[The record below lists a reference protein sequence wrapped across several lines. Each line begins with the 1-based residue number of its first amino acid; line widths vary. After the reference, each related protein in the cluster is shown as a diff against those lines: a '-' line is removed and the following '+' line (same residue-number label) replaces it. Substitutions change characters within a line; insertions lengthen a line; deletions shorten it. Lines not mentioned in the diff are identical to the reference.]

1 MALYILNDPNIQMYI
16 PLKTQY
22 EISMIKAL
30 NRKRIPTK
38 TLRQT
43 TDTDFMTEDP
53 QAVLLIPELNTCLT
67 ELILF
72 CNKNNIPVIV
82 LHSANT
88 LVPFLTFSG
97 IYGHSYT
104 AERAILQYCI
114 SAGKKRLALFGFNN
128 VSPDRDH
135 ADAIYN
141 IYPQFTQ
148 NDLFQRRDGFDQCF
162 SEFFPRRY
170 EYDAILCANDFI
182 AACLLK
188 KIKLLDDD
196 YAKSRFI
203 IGISNT
209 YISKLFKTTITSVT
223 YSRDDVVQAVAA
235 TYKLLLHN
243 KNHLT
248 SINYLL
254 PTKIFPRE
262 STQHVPLPE
271 KNISLPTV
279 KSLREP
285 QLKFV
290 NTFPQYDEG
299 SDLTKLIELENM
311 FVSFDKL
318 DFQILLYFMKGA
330 TNTEIANRLFITPQA
345 LQYHTRQMFE
355 YTKTSGKQ
363 KFISFISEYI
373 SAENLES
380 YINSPEFLT

>member
-104 AERAILQYCI
+104 DERAILQYCI
-114 SAGKKRLALFGFNN
+114 SAGKK
-128 VSPDRDH
+128 
-135 ADAIYN
+135 
-141 IYPQFTQ
+141 
-148 NDLFQRRDGFDQCF
+148 RRDGFDQCF

-290 NTFPQYDEG
+290 NIFPQYDEG

-355 YTKTSGKQ
+355 HTKTSGKQ

-373 SAENLES
+373 SAENLEG

>member
-1 MALYILNDPNIQMYI
+1 MALIN
-16 PLKTQY
+16 
-22 EISMIKAL
+22 
-30 NRKRIPTK
+30 
-38 TLRQT
+38 
-43 TDTDFMTEDP
+43 
-53 QAVLLIPELNTCLT
+53 
-67 ELILF
+67 
-72 CNKNNIPVIV
+72 
-82 LHSANT
+82 
-88 LVPFLTFSG
+88 
-97 IYGHSYT
+97 
-104 AERAILQYCI
+104 
-114 SAGKKRLALFGFNN
+114 
-128 VSPDRDH
+128 
-135 ADAIYN
+135 
-141 IYPQFTQ
+141 
-148 NDLFQRRDGFDQCF
+148 CF

-254 PTKIFPRE
+254 PTKMFPRE

-271 KNISLPTV
+271 KNISLPAV

-355 YTKTSGKQ
+355 HTKTSGKQ

-373 SAENLES
+373 SAENLEG

>member
-1 MALYILNDPNIQMYI
+1 MALYILNDPNIPMYI

-43 TDTDFMTEDP
+43 SDASFMADDP
-53 QAVLLIPELNTCLT
+53 QAVLLIPEFNASST

-104 AERAILQYCI
+104 DERAILQYCI
-114 SAGKKRLALFGFNN
+114 GAGKKRLALFGFKN

-148 NDLFQRRDGFDQCF
+148 NDLFQRTAGFEQCF
-162 SEFFPRRY
+162 TDFFPRRY

-188 KIKLLDDD
+188 KLKQLDDD

-235 TYKLLLHN
+235 TYRVLLHN

-262 STQHVPLPE
+262 STRHIPLPE
-271 KNISLPTV
+271 KNISLPAV

-285 QLKFV
+285 QLKFAEISQ
-290 NTFPQYDEG
+290 NFNEG
-299 SDLTKLIELENM
+299 ADLKQLIVLENM
-311 FVSFDKL
+311 FVTFDKL

-363 KFISFISEYI
+363 KFISLISEYI

-380 YINSPEFLT
+380 YISSPDFLQ